1 MYVNEYMDIRIDR
14 LYKKEDYTIGNLY
27 INGEYLCN
35 TLEDKVRTLDTTEDK
50 IYGET
55 AIPEGRYE
63 VILSYSPY
71 FKKILPELLDVPM
84 FKNIRIHAGNDKE
97 DTEGC
102 ILVGENKKVGKVIN
116 SRKTMKKLMSKIKTA
131 WDNGEKIY
139 INIR

>member
-1 MYVNEYMDIRIDR
+1 MDIRIDR

-27 INGEYLCN
+27 INGKYLCN
-35 TLEDKVRTLDTTEDK
+35 TLEDKVRDMETEEDK
-50 IYGET
+50 VYGET

-63 VILSYSPY
+63 VVLSYSPH

-84 FKNIRIHAGNDKE
+84 FKDIRIHAGNDKE
-97 DTEGC
+97 DTKGC
-102 ILVGENKKVGKVIN
+102 ILVGENKEVGKVIN
-116 SRKTMKKLMSKIKTA
+116 SRKTMKKLMSRIKTA